1 MKKSSDRYIKINFR
15 QVWQDNFLIFYEKD
29 DYVLDYGFLIQI
41 NQTYPAVGLSPG
53 VEIEL

>member
-1 MKKSSDRYIKINFR
+1 
-15 QVWQDNFLIFYEKD
+15 
-29 DYVLDYGFLIQI
+29 LDYGSLVQI

>member
-29 DYVLDYGFLIQI
+29 DYVLDYGSLVQI